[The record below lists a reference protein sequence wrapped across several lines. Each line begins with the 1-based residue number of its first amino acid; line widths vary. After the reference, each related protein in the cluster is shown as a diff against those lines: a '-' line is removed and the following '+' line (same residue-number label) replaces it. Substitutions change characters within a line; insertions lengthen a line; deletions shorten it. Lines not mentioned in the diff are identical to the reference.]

1 MTPTNPLI
9 ITLIFLAGIGQMTL
23 AVCSITIP
31 KMLGWKEEL
40 QKVNPMVRHIFW
52 TYAGYILITNFSFGL
67 LSFMA
72 PEILVAKTPLSAV
85 VTGYIAAYWL
95 SRITIQFAGFE
106 RKNFPK
112 GTMYKLGEILLVS
125 LFAYLTIVYC
135 YAFYFNLVD

>member
-1 MTPTNPLI
+1 MLPTNALV
-9 ITLIFLAGIGQMTL
+9 TLIFLAGIGQMTL
-23 AVCSITIP
+23 AVCSIAIP
-31 KMLGWKEEL
+31 KMLGWKQEL

-72 PEILVAKTPLSAV
+72 PGILVAKSPLSAV
-85 VTGYIAAYWL
+85 VTGYIGAYWL

-112 GTMYKLGEILLVS
+112 GALYTLGEIALVS
-125 LFAYLTIVYC
+125 LFAYLTLVYC
-135 YAFYFNLVD
+135 YAFYFNLIE

>member
-1 MTPTNPLI
+1 MLPTNIL
-9 ITLIFLAGIGQMTL
+9 ITLILLAGIGQMTL
-23 AVCSITIP
+23 AVCSIAIP
-31 KMLGWKEEL
+31 KMLGWKQEL

-72 PEILVAKTPLSAV
+72 PEILVAKTPLAAV
-85 VTGYIAAYWL
+85 VSGYIAAYWL

-112 GTMYKLGEILLVS
+112 GPLYTMGEIMLVS
-125 LFAYLTIVYC
+125 LFAFLTFVYS
-135 YAFYFNLVD
+135 YAFYFNLTT